1 MDQWGICG
9 VVGSNDIRHRS
20 GLGWCRVGVAPELST
35 RVGEQRRSNL
45 LAELPVAGGSDLVTD
60 RRKERAT
67 ARGFG
72 ATCSLWRGPGRLGL
86 HALNQPPEARRQSIW
101 RQPSPAEASSK
112 PDEEDRDLDD
122 KGGGLNC
129 FGEHAG
135 RYTGARTALHE
146 VHRCRWQAMDP
157 WCGAEASG

>member
-1 MDQWGICG
+1 
-9 VVGSNDIRHRS
+9 
-20 GLGWCRVGVAPELST
+20 
-35 RVGEQRRSNL
+35 
-45 LAELPVAGGSDLVTD
+45 VTD

-135 RYTGARTALHE
+135 RYAGARTALHE
-146 VHRCRWQAMDP
+146 FTGVVGKP
-157 WCGAEASG
+157 WIHGVVLRQVGRFRQGPE